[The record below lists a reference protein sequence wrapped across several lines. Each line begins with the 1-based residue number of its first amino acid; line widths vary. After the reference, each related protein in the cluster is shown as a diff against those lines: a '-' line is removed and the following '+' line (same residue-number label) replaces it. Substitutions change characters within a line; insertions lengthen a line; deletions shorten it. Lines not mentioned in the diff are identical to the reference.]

1 MRPDRHL
8 TGPFV
13 DQAFGA
19 ETDDRVIVD
28 QRLHVRSR
36 RREQPE
42 LEPIVATIRRVRFG
56 VVVGSG
62 SPHAASI
69 SHSGPNAHRPVR
81 TPSGHLVGR

>member
-1 MRPDRHL
+1 MRPDRHV

-42 LEPIVATIRRVRFG
+42 LEPVATIGRVR
-56 VVVGSG
+56 
-62 SPHAASI
+62 
-69 SHSGPNAHRPVR
+69 
-81 TPSGHLVGR
+81 